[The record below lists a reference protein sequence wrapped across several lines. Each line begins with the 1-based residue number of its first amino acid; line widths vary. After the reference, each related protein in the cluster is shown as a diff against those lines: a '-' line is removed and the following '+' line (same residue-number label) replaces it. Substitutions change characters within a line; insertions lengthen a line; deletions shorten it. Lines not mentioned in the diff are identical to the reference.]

1 MNSIMLLFRYNGDIS
16 PTMMLVLLGVVIFS
30 FVGYFLLKYKE
41 EQELKDMEERE
52 RIEKERIIKLMD
64 NAITESGLYINDWES
79 LKTKCYHQDLEFVK
93 NVGKRINRVLTF
105 TLKYSSSLNESD
117 LSILIDGGYFI
128 GMTENM
134 VLESMGE
141 PTKIEDE
148 FLKTKTKRTFIY
160 GAKNSGD
167 VLVFEQ
173 GKLVRFKDR

>member
-1 MNSIMLLFRYNGDIS
+1 MNSTMLLFSRMIGSN
-16 PTMMLVLLGVVIFS
+16 PLLLIFVVVAC
-30 FVGYFLLKYKE
+30 FVGYFILKYKE
-41 EQELKDMEERE
+41 EQEQKEIEERR
-52 RIEKERIIKLMD
+52 RIEKERIIKIMD
-64 NAITESGLYINDWES
+64 NAIIESGLSINDWES
-79 LKTKCYHQDLEFVK
+79 LKNNCYQQDLDFVK
-93 NVGKRINRVLTF
+93 NVGKRINRLLTF

-117 LSILIDGGYFI
+117 LNILIDGGYFI

-148 FLKTKTKRTFIY
+148 VLKTKTKRTFIY
-160 GAKNSGD
+160 GTKNGGD